1 MIAIFAEMID
11 HCQVQ
16 RRGTAHATARSGSR
30 ADAAQKNHQHGA
42 HRGQENPE
50 LLQTL
55 LNTLLV
61 RLADANQT
69 VRLLLLQGFG
79 NLSSNGP
86 EEVNRY
92 STTILSAL
100 MSGMD
105 DINGAPDL
113 VLAAMDSLSRVL
125 AIVDSSNVLSMLV
138 NICMKLKGYFDTVR
152 AAATPPVAAVR
163 RTGGNSRLRLHPPL
177 VRGCR
182 PTTASARAPSGSSAR
197 CTGSATG
204 RASRSCTTSCRPTWS
219 A

>member
-1 MIAIFAEMID
+1 MRSWGRILMEEYPDQIKDITNFLTPYSSRNFDTQRITVIAIFAEMID
-11 HCQVQ
+11 HCRVRWRGTTRAAGCSEFSADGAYRKGRHGAQ
-16 RRGTAHATARSGSR
+16 RR
-30 ADAAQKNHQHGA
+30 
-42 HRGQENPE
+42 QENPE
-50 LLQTL
+50 LLQLL

-105 DINGAPDL
+105 DIKGAPDL

-138 NICMKLKGYFDTVR
+138 NICMKLKGYFDTVL
-152 AAATPPVAAVR
+152 AAATPLVAAER
-163 RTGGNSRLRLHPPL
+163 
-177 VRGCR
+177 
-182 PTTASARAPSGSSAR
+182 
-197 CTGSATG
+197 
-204 RASRSCTTSCRPTWS
+204 
-219 A
+219 